1 MSRAGLHRNR
11 LIIVGIALQSLVI
24 VWLAGLHWSHHGLQQ
39 QTGAFNA
46 EQLSQLI
53 QAQAE
58 LSTRASTLESRLD
71 ACANDP
77 RFAALSALQ
86 SQTDEHSQTLSS
98 LHDELAGLRFLVETQ
113 ISELENRI
121 GQLQHQHN
129 QAAQSKVAA
138 QPARRPTASSNK
150 VRQPPFSLVGLETRA
165 GETFAALAPRGASR
179 LDELRLIKTG
189 EHFGDWRLLK
199 IEPNGKAVFSIDGRI
214 HTVGMHQQ

>member
-11 LIIVGIALQSLVI
+11 FIIVGIALQSLVI
-24 VWLAGLHWSHHGLQQ
+24 VWLAGLHWSHHGLRQ

-46 EQLSQLI
+46 EQLSQVT
-53 QAQAE
+53 QDQAE
-58 LSTRASTLESRLD
+58 LSTRTNTLESRLD
-71 ACANDP
+71 AYANDP

-86 SQTDEHSQTLSS
+86 SETSEHSQTLSS
-98 LHDELAGLRFLVETQ
+98 LHDELARLRFLVETQ

-129 QAAQSKVAA
+129 QATQSTVAA

-189 EHFGDWRLLK
+189 EHFDDWRLLR
-199 IEPNGKAVFSIDGRI
+199 IEPNGKAVFSVDGRT

>member
-1 MSRAGLHRNR
+1 MSRADLHRNR
-11 LIIVGIALQSLVI
+11 LIIAGIALQSLVI

-46 EQLSQLI
+46 EQLSQI
-53 QAQAE
+53 TQAQAE

-71 ACANDP
+71 AYANDP

-98 LHDELAGLRFLVETQ
+98 LNDELAGLRFLVETQ

-129 QAAQSKVAA
+129 QATQSKVAA
-138 QPARRPTASSNK
+138 QPAGRPTASSNK

-165 GETFAALAPRGASR
+165 GEIFAALAPRGASR

-189 EHFGDWRLLK
+189 EHFDDWRLLK
-199 IEPNGKAVFSIDGRI
+199 IEPNGKAVFSVDGRT